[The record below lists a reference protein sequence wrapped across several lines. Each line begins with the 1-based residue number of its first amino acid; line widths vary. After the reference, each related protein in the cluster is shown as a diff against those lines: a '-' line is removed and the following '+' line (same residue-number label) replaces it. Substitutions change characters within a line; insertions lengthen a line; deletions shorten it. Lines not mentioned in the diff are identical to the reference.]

1 MIVTLTKVRRQS
13 LGLVLAGVAAVLFS
27 SPSRAFAQQE
37 AAIVGAVTDPS
48 GAILPGVTVTA
59 TSPALQLPEV
69 TTVTDA
75 RGEYR
80 LPQLPI
86 GTYAVE
92 FTLSGFQSVRR
103 EGIILTASFVAKI
116 DMQLKLGGIAE
127 TVTVSGASPVVD
139 VVSTTSATRLTRETL
154 DAIPSSRNGTV

>member
-1 MIVTLTKVRRQS
+1 ML
-13 LGLVLAGVAAVLFS
+13 
-27 SPSRAFAQQE
+27 AQQE
-37 AAIVGAVTDPS
+37 AGIVGAVTDPS

-59 TSPALQLPEV
+59 TSPALQLPSV

-80 LPQLPI
+80 LTPLPI
-86 GTYAVE
+86 GTFAVE

-116 DMQLKLGGIAE
+116 DMQLKLGAIAE
-127 TVTVSGASPVVD
+127 TVTVSGRFACRGRRLDHLRDPADEGDARRDSEQPKRDGGVHGSGAWRASAD
-139 VVSTTSATRLTRETL
+139 
-154 DAIPSSRNGTV
+154 

>member
-1 MIVTLTKVRRQS
+1 MIATFIRVRRPS
-13 LGLVLAGVAAVLFS
+13 SGVVIASVTALLLACPGRLL
-27 SPSRAFAQQE
+27 AQQE

-48 GAILPGVTVTA
+48 GAALPGVTVTA
-59 TSPALQLPEV
+59 TSPALQLPSV
-69 TTVTDA
+69 IAVTDA

-80 LPQLPI
+80 LTPLPI
-86 GTYAVE
+86 GTFAVE

-127 TVTVSGASPVVD
+127 TVTVSGASP
-139 VVSTTSATRLTRETL
+139 
-154 DAIPSSRNGTV
+154 